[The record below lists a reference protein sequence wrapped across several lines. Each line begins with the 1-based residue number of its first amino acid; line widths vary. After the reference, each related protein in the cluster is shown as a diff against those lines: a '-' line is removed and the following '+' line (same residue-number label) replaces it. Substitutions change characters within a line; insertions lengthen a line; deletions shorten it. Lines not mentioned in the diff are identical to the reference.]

1 MNWMYS
7 TAKEMKED
15 VYMVGEDWDGNS
27 AIATSY
33 ESGVDSFF
41 NFTFPRRAA
50 KSIPQLTRKMQN
62 LS

>member
-41 NFTFPRRAA
+41 NFTFSASGGKINSA
-50 KSIPQLTRKMQN
+50 INSKMQN